1 MPTTIPIMFDGKPA
15 LVDLQLEGSW
25 LAEFF
30 EQNRVNLFQS
40 IVELRDRQISG
51 AEGILTKVGCLPTTL
66 NYGRRFFGNF
76 TLILRKSF
84 PCQSI

>member
-1 MPTTIPIMFDGKPA
+1 MPTAIPIMFDGKPA
-15 LVDLQLEGSW
+15 LVDVQLEGSW

-51 AEGILTKVGCLPTTL
+51 AEGILTKVGLFAL
-66 NYGRRFFGNF
+66 YYGQRFFGNF
-76 TLILRKSF
+76 TLIFRKSF